1 MFGTT
6 ELEECSWRAIENE
19 RESVLLALYKNN
31 LSASAMP
38 KQAAHPCAFTCS
50 CHSQCSSKGANMTTA
65 SHFLLHWNVDSSLSV
80 TTANAIQ
87 LGEKVVGGAV
97 TALYQRKQYD
107 ATIVA
112 LGKLFGF
119 SNQGTCRCS
128 NLILLSLL

>member
-1 MFGTT
+1 
-6 ELEECSWRAIENE
+6 
-19 RESVLLALYKNN
+19 
-31 LSASAMP
+31 
-38 KQAAHPCAFTCS
+38 
-50 CHSQCSSKGANMTTA
+50 MTTA

-87 LGEKVVGGAV
+87 SGEKVVGGAV

-119 SNQGTCRCS
+119 SNQGPCRCS